1 MRPSLPDAC
10 LLRGASEE
18 ESRVLCVLLDCL
30 SVNTCARMIHSSF
43 RL

>member
-18 ESRVLCVLLDCL
+18 ESRVLCMLLDCL
-30 SVNTCARMIHSSF
+30 SVNTRSIHFFFS
-43 RL
+43 LVM